1 MRRQARILLVTLA
14 AVSMLS
20 CVAKEVLAPKSGAVP
35 AGIDFSGQW
44 QLRDPDRE
52 SIRRLDEATAGIP
65 DDILKEAKR
74 ARTGRPSRSS
84 KGTAV
89 YVFLEAGTNLKITQ
103 TEFGIFIS
111 FDRSIVEEYRFGEN
125 RMANVGP
132 ILAARVSGWEGDDYV
147 IETLDD
153 DGAKLIE
160 RYRLESNGSQLVRQI
175 VLRVKGKQTLDIEQ
189 IYDRV

>member
-20 CVAKEVLAPKSGAVP
+20 CVAKEVLEPKSGAVP

-160 RYRLESNGSQLVRQI
+160 RYRLESNDSQLVRQI